1 MAKKQKSE
9 TEEPADGSP
18 GMRGPQV
25 LVIPRYEGS
34 PGMRGP
40 HPRYKGTPGM
50 RGPQV

>member
-25 LVIPRYEGS
+25 RGVPSYEGS

-40 HPRYKGTPGM
+40 
-50 RGPQV
+50 QV